1 MGVGARAP
9 IDAPVMDIPTP
20 DRGRARAFP
29 TLLTLAVVLVVT
41 TAWTGPT
48 PPSQLAD
55 AARAILPGP
64 ALADRTLTL
73 HAAAERADADGGLV
87 GFSSVAGFAEKA
99 AERTAAPTT
108 PIAGPARPSPAN
120 VAQQKPVA
128 VPSSAPAASRFT
140 GSDRFWIPSLGM
152 SYRVHLFECSRNR
165 PPDNFIYRWG
175 CAGRNNVYI
184 LGHAAT
190 VMRPL
195 HDLYVS
201 GGLRKGMMAVYA
213 DGAGRIHKFR
223 VTTWRVV
230 DPVESAWAI
239 ADQPVSSMTLQ
250 TCVGPQGR
258 LRLNVRLVEVR

>member
-1 MGVGARAP
+1 MAVAGRLP
-9 IDAPVMDIPTP
+9 KDAPGMDTPTP
-20 DRGRARAFP
+20 NRARTRAFP
-29 TLLTLAVVLVVT
+29 TVLALAAVLVVT

-48 PPSQLAD
+48 PPVQLAD
-55 AARAILPGP
+55 AARAILAGP
-64 ALADRTLTL
+64 ALADRTLSV
-73 HAAAERADADGGLV
+73 HAAAERTDSEPDLV
-87 GFSSVAGFAEKA
+87 GFSSVAGFAEIA
-99 AERTAAPTT
+99 AARTAPPTT
-108 PIAGPARPSPAN
+108 PITKPARTGPLN
-120 VAQQKPVA
+120 VARQEPVA
-128 VPSSAPAASRFT
+128 TSEPAAAAPRFA
-140 GSDRFWIPSLGM
+140 GSNRFWIPSLGM
-152 SYRVHLFECSRNR
+152 NYRVHLFECSRNR

-201 GGLRKGMMAVYA
+201 GGLRKGMLAVYA